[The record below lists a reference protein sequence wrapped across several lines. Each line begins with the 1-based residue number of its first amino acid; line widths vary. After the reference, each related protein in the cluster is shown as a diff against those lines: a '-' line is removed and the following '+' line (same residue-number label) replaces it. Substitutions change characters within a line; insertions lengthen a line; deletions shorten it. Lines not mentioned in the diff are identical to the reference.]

1 MRTRVVMTQR
11 TTIERLSSVSDD
23 GGGSNDTWG
32 TVVSD
37 IPCRAFALRT
47 RSVLASGVG
56 TTEQIT
62 GQRPG
67 VQELKVVLV
76 PIDTDAEEGDRLTNV
91 VDRKGVTLFR
101 GPMLIDSIGDQHD
114 HRRLTTRRIV

>member
-11 TTIERLSSVSDD
+11 TTVERISSTADT
-23 GGGSNDTWG
+23 GGGFTDAWG
-32 TVVSD
+32 TVASD
-37 IPCRAFALRT
+37 VPCRAFALRT
-47 RSVLASGVG
+47 RSVLATGVG

-62 GQRPG
+62 GERPG

-76 PIDTDAEEGDRLTNV
+76 PISVDVREGDRLTAV

-101 GPMLIDSIGDQHD
+101 GPMLVDSIGDQHD